1 MIAPPSSLDSE
12 DSFLILDNL
21 VKKFGSEVVA
31 LSGVSL
37 SINRGEFVCFLG
49 PSGCGKTTL
58 LRLIAGLDYQ
68 TSGRIRQ
75 DGRDISWLPPQ
86 HRDFGIVFQSYA
98 LFPNL
103 TVVDNVGYGLVNQKI
118 KKDVVVK
125 RVDEL
130 LQLVGLSE
138 HRHKYPWQLSGGQQ
152 QRVALVR
159 ALAISPSLLLLDE
172 PLSALDTQVRAYLR
186 TEIRSLQKHLG
197 VTTIMVTHDQE
208 EAMAMADRVVVI
220 DCGSIKQVGT
230 PEEIYQNPANV
241 FVASFIG
248 VINLLPCCVVD
259 AKTVEVCGVELHCPC
274 AAEWVGKEA
283 KIAIRPED
291 IAVYANSNENNS
303 ITVCVEKIEFLGSFS
318 RVHLMHKDGLI
329 FIADCAQSVMRDFP
343 ADQGQTVWI
352 SILPEHLRLYPAT
365 S

>member
-1 MIAPPSSLDSE
+1 MTASPSSLDSE
-12 DSFLILDNL
+12 DSFLILDSL
-21 VKKFGSEVVA
+21 VKKFGPEIAA

-37 SINRGEFVCFLG
+37 SIRRGEFVCFLG

-68 TSGRIRQ
+68 TSGRIWQ
-75 DGRDISWLPPQ
+75 GGRDISWLPPQ

-103 TVVDNVGYGLVNQKI
+103 TVADNISYGLVNQKA
-118 KKDVVVK
+118 KKETIAG

-130 LQLVGLSE
+130 LQLVNLSA
-138 HRHKYPWQLSGGQQ
+138 HRHKYPWQLSGGEQ

-186 TEIRSLQKHLG
+186 TEIRALQKHLG

-208 EAMAMADRVVVI
+208 EAMTMADRVVVI
-220 DCGSIKQVGT
+220 DRGSIKQIGT
-230 PEEIYQNPANV
+230 PEEIYRNPADV
-241 FVASFIG
+241 FVAGFIG
-248 VINLLPCCVVD
+248 VINLLPCRVVED
-259 AKTVEVCGVELHCPC
+259 GAVEICGIKLHCPG
-274 AAEWVGKEA
+274 ASGAGKEA
-283 KIAIRPED
+283 QIAIRPED
-291 IAVYANSNENNS
+291 IVVHAKAPANNGLA
-303 ITVCVEKIEFLGSFS
+303 VCVEKIEFLGAFS
-318 RVHLMHKDGLI
+318 RVHLAHRDGPV
-329 FIADCAQSVMRDFP
+329 FIADCARSMMHDFP
-343 ADQGQTVWI
+343 AAQGQTVHI
-352 SILPEHLRLYPAT
+352 SILPEHLRLYPAA